1 MVKKII
7 QVAMFSCII
16 ILLAAAGLH
25 AQEKIKDNREL
36 IANNFQATA
45 YIHYD
50 AGINLLSEKYCTAST
65 VETKNQTKKTVIP
78 ARITPNSSSLFNS
91 LFSYGTYFK
100 FPVVLKVEKGHNSYK
115 NTTSKIQDKDI
126 AFQIKD
132 VSQINDEILLAF
144 FGEDDQ

>member
-1 MVKKII
+1 MAKKIT
-7 QVAMFSCII
+7 QLALFSFIM
-16 ILLAAAGLH
+16 ILLAPIGLH
-25 AQEKIKDNREL
+25 AQDKTQNNREL

-45 YIHYD
+45 YIHWD
-50 AGINLLSEKYCTAST
+50 AGINLLTEKYCTAST